1 MSMPALQFLWMASA
15 GLAVFFSL
23 VLAGAAL
30 RQGMAGRRFRR
41 RLERVARQARHD
53 SVVPAAGNAEPPLV
67 QASPTPRLDRL
78 IRGMLPGEKQLRLRL
93 ERTGRAL
100 SPGRYLLWCLGVAVV
115 TLPLTG
121 LGLRL
126 GPAPSILLAL
136 LAGTGLPHFAV
147 TVMARRRVAEFLQ
160 LLPDAIDL
168 IVRALRAG
176 LPIAEAVSTVG
187 REIGD
192 PVGAEFRRIE
202 NAMKLGRALEAE
214 LWEVAR
220 RIDVAEFRFF
230 AVSVAV
236 QRQTGGNLGE
246 TLANLGDIL
255 RRRRAMR
262 RKIMAIS
269 SEARTSA
276 MILGFLPFVVG
287 LLIFAT
293 TPSYL
298 MPLFTSPG
306 GWLLCGIGVV
316 MLLTGGFIMYRLI
329 RFEI

>member
-1 MSMPALQFLWMASA
+1 MAAPSLQILWAGGA
-15 GLAVFFSL
+15 GLTVFL
-23 VLAGAAL
+23 CVVLTGAAL
-30 RQGMAGRRFRR
+30 RQGLAGRRFRR
-41 RLERVARQARHD
+41 RLERVAGQARRG
-53 SVVPAAGNAEPPLV
+53 PAMPAGGSAEPLLA

-93 ERTGRAL
+93 ERTGLAL
-100 SPGRYLLWCLGVAVV
+100 SPGRYLLWWLGCAVV
-115 TLPLTG
+115 ILLLAGFG
-121 LGLRL
+121 LGL
-126 GPAPSILLAL
+126 GPALSIPMAL
-136 LAGTGLPHFAV
+136 FVGTALPHIAV
-147 TVMARRRVAEFLQ
+147 TMMARRRVAEFLQ
-160 LLPDAIDL
+160 FLPDAIDL

-187 REIGD
+187 QEIPD

-202 NAMKLGRALEAE
+202 NALKLGRTLESE

-220 RIDVAEFRFF
+220 RIDVPEFRFF
-230 AVSVAV
+230 AVSISV

-276 MILGFLPFVVG
+276 MILGFLPFLVG
-287 LLIFAT
+287 LLIYVT

-298 MPLFTSPG
+298 MPLFTRPG
-306 GWLLCGIGVV
+306 GWLLCGVGVT
-316 MLLTGGFIMYRLI
+316 MLIIGGFIMYRLI